1 MFKLLKTSVHRTK
14 KKEIPRRINTIKTTP
29 GLSQVKILLITYK
42 ANISKSSSK
51 KGRREVEKKKKGRER
66 EQAMYTVE
74 DEQDS

>member
-1 MFKLLKTSVHRTK
+1 M
-14 KKEIPRRINTIKTTP
+14 
-29 GLSQVKILLITYK
+29 TYK